1 MSDAHF
7 TTAHVAPFDN
17 QLVAR
22 LLATALSMFDVDQCA
37 ARLHI
42 ERAHT
47 VTHREVTP
55 RACKA
60 LLADWQ
66 VRRIEHFVQSHIDT
80 PLRIC
85 EAAESVRLSASYFSR
100 AFKASKGI
108 SYSEFVAHQR
118 IVRAKELLLTT
129 DDPIAEIALACGFA
143 DQSHMT
149 RLFHRA
155 VGLPPRAWRHQN
167 AQEPVERF
175 ETEAA

>member
-7 TTAHVAPFDN
+7 TTAHIAPFDN
-17 QLVAR
+17 LLVAR
-22 LLATALSMFDVDQCA
+22 LLASALSMFDVDQGA
-37 ARLHI
+37 ARRHI
-42 ERAHT
+42 ERAYT
-47 VTHREVTP
+47 VAHGEVTP
-55 RACKA
+55 RPCKG

-66 VRRIEHFVQSHIDT
+66 VRRVEQFVESQIDT

-85 EAAESVRLSASYFSR
+85 EAADSVRLSASYFSR

-108 SYSEFVAHQR
+108 PYSEFVANQR
-118 IVRAKELLLTT
+118 IVRAKEMLLTT
-129 DDPIAEIALACGFA
+129 DLPIAEIALACGFA

-167 AQEPVERF
+167 AQEPVDLI
-175 ETEAA
+175 ETDAA

>member
-1 MSDAHF
+1 MSDAYF
-7 TTAHVAPFDN
+7 TTSHIAQSDN
-17 QLVAR
+17 LLVAR
-22 LLATALSMFDVDQCA
+22 LLATALSILDVDQCA
-37 ARLHI
+37 ARRHI
-42 ERAHT
+42 ERAYT
-47 VTHREVTP
+47 VAHGEVTP
-55 RACKA
+55 RACKG

-66 VRRIEHFVQSHIDT
+66 VRRVERFVQSQIDT

-100 AFKASKGI
+100 AFKASKGV

-149 RLFHRA
+149 RLFRRA

-167 AQEPVERF
+167 VQEPIDRF